1 MQAKFGMFIVALLL
15 TGCNSV
21 YLKPNSIDATQTFY
35 ADRGGYSMR
44 KSIKQNMEDR
54 GYNVIVGKA
63 RETKEWSDADGN
75 SEIDTYFIP
84 NSARYIVKVKERT
97 EIFNPLW
104 CPLNGFWWWR
114 FNVSIADQLTGEELM
129 TWSGRAC
136 QNTAL
141 RMIDDILDKMEIK
154 NDERND

>member
-44 KSIKQNMEDR
+44 KSIKQKMEDR

-84 NSARYIVKVKERT
+84 NSS
-97 EIFNPLW
+97 P
-104 CPLNGFWWWR
+104 
-114 FNVSIADQLTGEELM
+114 
-129 TWSGRAC
+129 
-136 QNTAL
+136 
-141 RMIDDILDKMEIK
+141 
-154 NDERND
+154 